1 MKGLLL
7 SFIFSILFLVGCTS
21 ENIKKVDVHEM
32 ESFLVTKE
40 DSLVTYTDSEAIRT
54 IVKAFKKAKIEPG
67 IVDMAD
73 PEYQVDFGEN
83 SYYLWVD
90 ERQGTIMDLDDTH
103 TIYSLSEKSSK
114 AVYKIIEEGR

>member
-1 MKGLLL
+1 M
-7 SFIFSILFLVGCTS
+7 
-21 ENIKKVDVHEM
+21 
-32 ESFLVTKE
+32 
-40 DSLVTYTDSEAIRT
+40 VTYTDSEANRT
-54 IVKAFKKAKIEPG
+54 IVKAFKKAKKEPG

-114 AVYKIIEEGR
+114 AVYKIIEEAR